1 MTTSPTPTRPR
12 IEHHED
18 GRLGIGEPTPR
29 LSWRVTSAEAGYTQ
43 QAYRVEVSIDRPG
56 GDPEVSLH
64 EVVGT
69 AGGEQVLVPWPGRTL
84 ASRERVRVRVAVDD
98 GGGWGEWSAPA
109 RAELGLLD
117 AHDWQASFV
126 GAAWPEDRDTDRR
139 PSRVRA
145 EFDVPAGVRSA
156 RLYLTAHGVAEA
168 ELNGERVGDEALTP
182 GWTSYDHRL
191 RYAAFDVTEH
201 LVVGTNAIGVWLGDG
216 WYRGRIGF
224 EGGERNVYGDD
235 LSALVQL
242 EVTNAD
248 GERTV
253 IASDASWSAGF
264 GPITITGLYD
274 GESFDAR
281 LHDPSWS
288 TVGFDT
294 AGWTPV
300 RTIDVDASVLVT
312 PMGPPVRAIE
322 EIAPIEVVSK
332 GGGRYVLDFGQNHSG
347 RLRLRLDAP
356 AGHTVTLR
364 HAEALQDG
372 ELYTRTL
379 RQAAATDVLVSGG
392 GPIEWEPRFTIHG
405 YRYAEVD
412 NWPDELTEG
421 DVVSRVYHSDMERR
435 GWFRS
440 SNAPVNRLHEN
451 TVWSLRGNFVD
462 LPTDCPQR
470 DERLGW
476 TGDIQVFAPTA
487 SFLYDV
493 SGFLGSWLQDV
504 EAEQRALGTVPVF
517 VPYIALG
524 FWGEQVKQPM
534 AVWGDAAVL
543 TPDVLH
549 QRTGDVGVLRRQYT
563 SAVAWLQEV
572 EAATGPSR
580 IVDNSMQLGDWL
592 DPAAPAD
599 KPFEALTAPDLVAT
613 AYFAF
618 SAGRLAAIARLLGET
633 DDAARY
639 TELAAEVRERFVAR
653 YLLPDGRATSDTQT
667 AYSLISMLELYPDA
681 RSRALGDAR
690 LAELV
695 RESNGHIATGFA
707 GTPVVSDALT
717 RGGNLVEAYL
727 QLLQG
732 GNPSWLYPVSM
743 GATTIWERWDSMLPD
758 GTVNPG
764 DMTSFNHY
772 ALGAVSDWLHR
783 VVAGL
788 APAAPGYRSIRFE
801 PRPGGG
807 LTSAGATHLTP
818 YGEASIDWSIADSV
832 MSTSVTV
839 PFGATAIVAL
849 PGVPEVEVG
858 PGTHTYAT
866 PAV

>member
-1 MTTSPTPTRPR
+1 MAASPTPSRPR

-18 GRLGIGEPTPR
+18 GRLGIGEPSPR
-29 LSWRVTSAEAGYTQ
+29 LSWQVSDADADYVQ
-43 QAYRVEVSIDRPG
+43 QAYRVEVSIQSPG
-56 GDPEVSLH
+56 GVPEVSVH
-64 EVVGT
+64 DVRGE
-69 AGGEQVLVPWPGRTL
+69 GGSEQVLVAWPARPLG
-84 ASRERVRVRVAVDD
+84 SRERIQVRVAVDD
-98 GGGWGEWSAPA
+98 GSGWGAWSDPA
-109 RAELGLLD
+109 TAELGLVE
-117 AHDWQASFV
+117 ASDWQGSFV
-126 GAAWPEDRDTDRR
+126 GGAWDEDRDTDRR

-145 EFDVPAGVRSA
+145 RFELPEGIVAA

-182 GWTSYDHRL
+182 GWTSYKHRL
-191 RYAAFDVTEH
+191 RYAAFDVTQR
-201 LVVGTNAIGVWLGDG
+201 VVPGANAIGVWLGDG

-242 EVTNAD
+242 EVTTAD
-248 GERTV
+248 GSRTV
-253 IASDASWSAGF
+253 ITSDASWSAGF
-264 GPITITGLYD
+264 GPITVTGLYD
-274 GESFDAR
+274 GETFDAR
-281 LHDPSWS
+281 LHDTAWS
-288 TVGFDT
+288 TVDFDT
-294 AGWTPV
+294 TGWTPV
-300 RTIDVDASVLVT
+300 RTIDADASLLVS

-322 EIAPIEVVSK
+322 ELTPVEVAAK
-332 GGGRYVLDFGQNHSG
+332 GDGRYVLDFGQNHSG

-364 HAEALQDG
+364 HAEVLQDG
-372 ELYTRTL
+372 EVYTRTL
-379 RQAAATDVLVSGG
+379 RQAAATDVLISGG
-392 GPIEWEPRFTIHG
+392 EPLDWEPRFTIHG

-412 NWPDELTEG
+412 GWPGELTAG

-440 SNAPVNRLHEN
+440 SNPQVNRLHEN
-451 TVWSLRGNFVD
+451 TLWSLRGNFVD

-493 SGFLGSWLQDV
+493 SGFLGSWLQDL
-504 EAEQRALGTVPVF
+504 EAEQRELGTVPVF
-517 VPYIALG
+517 VPYIFLG
-524 FWGEQVKQPM
+524 FWGEQIKQPM

-549 QRTGDVGVLRRQYT
+549 QRTGDVGILRRQYA
-563 SAVAWLQEV
+563 SAVAWLTEV
-572 EAATGPSR
+572 EQATGPTR

-592 DPAAPAD
+592 DPAAPPD

-618 SAGRLAAIARLLGET
+618 SAGRLAAIAALLGEQA
-633 DDAARY
+633 DAERFAA
-639 TELAAEVRERFVAR
+639 LATEVRERFVAR

-695 RESNGHIATGFA
+695 RASEGHIATGFA
-707 GTPVVSDALT
+707 GTPVVSDALS
-717 RGGNLVEAYL
+717 RGGNLDEAYL
-727 QLLQG
+727 QLLQD

-788 APAAPGYRSIRFE
+788 APTAPGYRSIRFA

-807 LTSAGATHLTP
+807 FTSAGATHLTP
-818 YGEASIDWSIADSV
+818 YGEAAIDWSITDGTLSA
-832 MSTSVTV
+832 TVTV
-839 PFGATAIVAL
+839 PFGTTAIVAL

-858 PGTHTYAT
+858 PGTHTSTA
-866 PAV
+866 PVA

>member
-1 MTTSPTPTRPR
+1 MTASPTPTRPR

-18 GRLGIGEPTPR
+18 GRLGIGERTPR
-29 LSWRVTSAEAGYTQ
+29 LSWRVTDADPGYVQ
-43 QAYRVEVSIDRPG
+43 QAYRVEVSVGIAG
-56 GDPEVSLH
+56 AEPEVSVH
-64 EVVGT
+64 EVLGT
-69 AGGEQVLVPWPGRTL
+69 AGAEQVLVEWPARPL
-84 ASRERVRVRVAVDD
+84 SSREQISVRVAVD
-98 GGGWGEWSAPA
+98 GGSGWGDWSEPA
-109 RAELGLLD
+109 TAELGLLD
-117 AHDWQASFV
+117 ATDWQGSFV
-126 GAAWPEDRDTDRR
+126 GGAWEEDPDTDRR

-145 EFDVPAGVRSA
+145 EFELPEGIVSA

-168 ELNGERVGDEALTP
+168 EVNGVRIGDEALTP

-191 RYAAFDVTEH
+191 RYAAFDVTER
-201 LVVGTNAIGVWLGDG
+201 LVPGANAIGVWLGDG

-224 EGGERNVYGDD
+224 EGGKRNVYGED

-242 EVTNAD
+242 EVTTAD
-248 GERTV
+248 GERT
-253 IASDASWSAGF
+253 IITSDASWSAGF
-264 GPITITGLYD
+264 GPITLTGLYD
-274 GESFDAR
+274 GETFDAR
-281 LHDPSWS
+281 LHDAEWS
-288 TVGFDT
+288 TAGFD
-294 AGWTPV
+294 ADGWSPV
-300 RTIDVDASVLVT
+300 RTIETDASRFVS
-312 PMGPPVRAIE
+312 PMGPPVRAVE
-322 EIAPIEVVSK
+322 EIEPVDVVAK
-332 GGGRYVLDFGQNHSG
+332 GDGRFLLDFGQNHSG

-364 HAEALQDG
+364 HAEVLQDG
-372 ELYTRTL
+372 EIYTRTL
-379 RQAAATDVLVSGG
+379 RQAAATDVLISAGD
-392 GPIEWEPRFTIHG
+392 PIEWEPRFTIHG

-412 NWPDELTEG
+412 GWPGELTAG

-440 SNAPVNRLHEN
+440 SNAAVNRLHEN
-451 TVWSLRGNFVD
+451 TLWSLRGNFVD

-493 SGFLGSWLQDV
+493 SGFLGSWLQDL

-517 VPYIALG
+517 VPYIFLG
-524 FWGEQVKQPM
+524 FWGEMVKHPM

-549 QRTGDVGVLRRQYT
+549 QRTGDVGILRRQYA
-563 SAVAWLQEV
+563 SAVAWIDEV
-572 EAATGPSR
+572 EEATGPGR

-618 SAGRLAAIARLLGET
+618 SAGRLAAIAELLGEHA
-633 DDAARY
+633 DATRF
-639 TELAAEVRERFVAR
+639 TTLAAEVRERFVSR
-653 YLLPDGRATSDTQT
+653 YLMPDGRATSDTQT
-667 AYSLISMLELYPDA
+667 AYSLISMLDLYPDA
-681 RSRALGDAR
+681 RSRELGDAR

-695 RESNGHIATGFA
+695 RESNGHISTGFA

-717 RGGNLVEAYL
+717 RGGKLDEAYL
-727 QLLQG
+727 QLLQD

-758 GTVNPG
+758 GSVNPG

-772 ALGAVSDWLHR
+772 ALGAVADWLHR

-788 APAAPGYRSIRFE
+788 APAAPGYRAIRFE

-807 LTSAGATHLTP
+807 FTSAGATHLTP
-818 YGEASIDWSIADSV
+818 YGEASVDWSIADATL
-832 MSTSVTV
+832 STTVTV
-839 PFGATAIVAL
+839 PFGTTAVVAL
-849 PGVPEVEVG
+849 PGLPEVEVG

-866 PAV
+866 PVV